1 MSPGLRTL
9 SALQWFG
16 ILGAALTWT
25 GQHVVGYGI
34 GQAKCVQG
42 GMHWSIGNDVWQFA
56 LLGASA
62 LVVVLAEVAAA
73 IVFVRT
79 RGADYGDG
87 PAEEGRWEGE
97 TPYGRL
103 HFFATAA
110 LVSNVLFL
118 TIMFLDAFAAGF
130 ATICR
135 QS

>member
-1 MSPGLRTL
+1 MSPRLRTL
-9 SALQWFG
+9 SMLQWAG
-16 ILGAALTWT
+16 VLAAPLVWAA
-25 GQHVVGYGI
+25 QHVVGYGI
-34 GQAKCVQG
+34 GQAECASG
-42 GMHWSIGNDVWQFA
+42 GMHWHIANDLWQLTMLA
-56 LLGASA
+56 CAAA
-62 LVVVLAEVAAA
+62 LVVGAEVAAA
-73 IVFVRT
+73 VVFLAT
-79 RGADYGDG
+79 READYGDG
-87 PAEEGRWEGE
+87 PAEEGRWEGK